1 MPSYNRRRFIQQV
14 AAATATMGLVRP
26 WTRSAHAD
34 RKLSFSTL
42 GCPAWTFQE
51 TLAFAKAN
59 GYQGLEFR
67 GIHGE
72 LDLTKCV
79 EFSPANIASSKQQ
92 MKDHQ
97 LAFVDLGS
105 SAEMHHAIPAER
117 EKQLGDAK
125 AYIDLAHMLG
135 CPFIRVFPNT
145 LPTGQER
152 AATIDRIV
160 AALLALG
167 NYAKGTGVSV
177 LLESHGDCVASAD
190 LLYIMQQAMHPNVGM
205 IWDVCNMWTVTKEKP
220 ADVYEKLKPYI
231 RHTHIKDLK
240 MLNGKIQYVE
250 MGTGESPI
258 GDAVRLLNAAGYTGY
273 YSFEW
278 EKLWHPEIGPSELAL
293 AHFPTQIQ
301 AFF

>member
-1 MPSYNRRRFIQQV
+1 MLLYNRRRFIQV
-14 AAATATMGLVRP
+14 TAATAALGIVRP
-26 WTRSAHAD
+26 WKGAGHSA

-51 TLAFAKAN
+51 TMTFARSN

-72 LDLTKCV
+72 LDLRKCV
-79 EFSPANIASSKQQ
+79 EFSPANISSSKQQ
-92 MKDHQ
+92 MSDHQ
-97 LAFVDLGS
+97 LSFVDLGS

-117 EKQLGDAK
+117 EKQLGEAK
-125 AYIDLAHMLG
+125 AYIDLAHALG

-145 LPTGQER
+145 LPQGAER
-152 AATIDRIV
+152 AATVERIV
-160 AALLALG
+160 SALLELG
-167 NYAKGTGVSV
+167 DYAKGTGVSV

-190 LLYIMQQAMHPNVGM
+190 LLYIMQQAMHPNTGM
-205 IWDVCNMWTVTKEKP
+205 IWDVCNMWTVTKEAP
-220 ADVYEKLKPYI
+220 ADVYAKLKPYI

-240 MLNGKIQYVE
+240 MPDGKIQYVE
-250 MGTGESPI
+250 MGTGDSPI
-258 GDAVRLLNAAGYTGY
+258 GDAVRLLDADDYPGY

-278 EKLWHPEIGPSELAL
+278 EKLWHPEIGPSESAL
-293 AHFPTQIQ
+293 GHFPKQIQ